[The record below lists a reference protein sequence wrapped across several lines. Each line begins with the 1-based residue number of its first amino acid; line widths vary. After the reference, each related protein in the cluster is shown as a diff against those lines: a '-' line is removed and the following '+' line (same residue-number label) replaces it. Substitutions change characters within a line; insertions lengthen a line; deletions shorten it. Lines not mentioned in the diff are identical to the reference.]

1 MLLDIIS
8 KMTAQPQ
15 SCEQPIVIN
24 DDDVDH
30 TALSGYPID
39 FLAVPAAASAGP
51 CRPVFDSQLESSR
64 CKGFRQ
70 RASSDGRPRE
80 AGP

>member
-39 FLAVPAAASAGP
+39 F
-51 CRPVFDSQLESSR
+51 RPVFDSQLESSR
-64 CKGFRQ
+64 CKGFQQ
-70 RASSDGRPRE
+70 RVSSDGRPRE